1 MLAVRG
7 NLEPKENRERGI
19 VAKMSGNIFGKAHG
33 TGMIL
38 AAVFSLMVAATA
50 PQAEP
55 TYGIAMY
62 GDPALPPDFV
72 SLPYVNPDAPR
83 GGRIVFGEG
92 GSFDSMNPFIL
103 KGKAPAGLSVLTVE
117 TLMGRSY
124 DEPFTLYGLLAE
136 TIETGPNREWVQ
148 FTLRENA
155 RFSDGSPVTVED
167 VIYSFELLGTKGHAR
182 YLGAWAK
189 IAGMEKVGDRAVRI
203 SFNVVDR
210 ELPLI
215 LGLRPI
221 LKKAQWEGKAF
232 DDSSPEVVIG
242 SGPYVVDRFE
252 LGRFVSYRKN
262 PDWWGKDLPL
272 NRGMHNLDEVRYEYF
287 GDASVIFEAFK
298 AGDLTS
304 YREGN
309 TAKWATNYG
318 FPAVASGD
326 VVRSEIPHLRPSG
339 INGLVFN
346 TRRPIFA
353 DWRVRQAL
361 IDAFNFEFIN
371 ATLNGGVEPRITSYY
386 SNSELGMGDGP
397 ATGKVLDLLQ
407 PFGADLLPGAIE
419 GYVLPVSDGT
429 EANRA
434 GIKAATALLAD
445 AGWTVQDGVLK
456 DATGAPF
463 KFDVLLVQGADE
475 TQGIVNIYAETLKRL
490 GIVLTVTVVDSAQYT
505 ERTNVYDF
513 DMAPYIRSLSL
524 SPGNE
529 QVLYWGSAGVT
540 EPGTRNWMGMA
551 SPAAEAMIQT
561 MLSST
566 DRSDFVAATQ
576 ALDRVLTSGRYVI
589 PIWYSKVSRLA
600 HAKQLKYPAKLPI
613 YGDWAGFQPD
623 VWWYEK

>member
-1 MLAVRG
+1 MLVVG
-7 NLEPKENRERGI
+7 GSLGPTENRERGI
-19 VAKMSGNIFGKAHG
+19 VAKMSGNIFGKTRG
-33 TGMIL
+33 FGLIL
-38 AAVFSLMVAATA
+38 GAALSLMAGASA
-50 PQAEP
+50 PLAEP
-55 TYGIAMY
+55 SYGIAMY

-72 SLPYVNPDAPR
+72 SLPYANPDAPK

-103 KGKAPAGLSVLTVE
+103 KGKAPAGLAALTIE

-124 DEPFTLYGLLAE
+124 DEPFALYGLLAE
-136 TIETGPNREWVQ
+136 SIETGPNREWVQ

-155 RFSDGSPVTVED
+155 RFSDGAPVTAED

-182 YLGAWAK
+182 YQGAWAK
-189 IAGMEKVGDRAVRI
+189 IAGMEKVGDRSVKI
-203 SFNVVDR
+203 TFNVVDR

-221 LKKAQWEGKAF
+221 LEKAQWEGKAF
-232 DDSSPEVVIG
+232 DESSPMVVIG

-252 LGRFVSYRKN
+252 MGRFVSYAKN
-262 PDWWGKDLPL
+262 PDWWGTDLPF
-272 NRGMHNLDEVRYEYF
+272 NRGLHNLDEVRYDYF
-287 GDASVIFEAFK
+287 ADASVIFEAFK

-309 TAKWATNYG
+309 TAKWASNYS

-326 VVRSEIPHLRPSG
+326 VVKSEIPHQRPSG

-371 ATLNGGVEPRITSYY
+371 ATLNGGIEPRITSYY
-386 SNSELGMGDGP
+386 SNSELGMGTGP

-407 PFGADLLPGAIE
+407 PFAADLLPGAIE

-434 GIKAATALLAD
+434 GIRAATDLLAE
-445 AGWTVQDGVLK
+445 AGWTVEDGVLK
-456 DATGAPF
+456 DASGAPF
-463 KFDVLLVQGADE
+463 TFDVLLVQGADE

-490 GIVLTVTVVDSAQYT
+490 GIALTVTVVDAAQYT

-513 DMAPYIRSLSL
+513 DMTAYIRSLSL

-529 QVLYWGSAGVT
+529 QMLYWGSAGVT
-540 EPGTRNWMGMA
+540 DPGTRNWMGMA

-566 DRSDFVAATQ
+566 DRADFVAATQ

-589 PIWYSKVSRLA
+589 PIWYSRVSRLA
-600 HAKQLKYPAKLPI
+600 HVKALHYPGHLPI

-623 VWWYEK
+623 VWWYEE